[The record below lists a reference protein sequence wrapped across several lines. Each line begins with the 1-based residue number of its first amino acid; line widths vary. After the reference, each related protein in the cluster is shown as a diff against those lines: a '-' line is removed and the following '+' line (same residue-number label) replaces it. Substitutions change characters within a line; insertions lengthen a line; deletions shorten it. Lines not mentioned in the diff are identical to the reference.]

1 MAVIGTDILLAEKF
15 LREGEVVAIPTE
27 TVYGLAGN
35 ALSEASILKIYQV
48 KNRPSFDPLIAHVGS
63 REAAQ
68 ALVAQWPEKAALLAD
83 NFWPGPLTLLLP
95 KKAHVPDLLT
105 SGLERVGV
113 RMPNHP
119 LTLQVLSHLDFP
131 LAAPSANPFGFVSPT
146 SAQHVA
152 DQLGAKIP
160 YILDGGPCRLG
171 LESTIVGFE
180 EEMPVVYRLG
190 GLSLEQLEAV
200 VGPVQLKRNKSSNP
214 VAPGMLKSH
223 YSPGKPMVLGDI
235 EANLAK
241 HAGKKIGTLGFTR
254 PFPEAAH
261 SFVLSPSGSLDEAA
275 RNLFAVMRAIATS
288 DVDIILA
295 ERLPD
300 EGLGRAIND
309 RLERAAV

>member
-254 PFPEAAH
+254 SFPEAAH